1 VLALAAAGSVFEMD
15 VSVHRFGVLSFFLLR
30 KFWSLLR
37 LLSGCNLLLGNSL
50 GSGSNSPYKAQQL
63 SGYCCDNLPLVLA
76 GCAQFH
82 IPLMQPVLRLPRNLF
97 RLFRDALLSSAQS
110 VPDTWMPT
118 IAPCGF
124 DNDSSQMRVAG
135 LSDTSASG
143 SLAAGVF
150 AGHSTAITHQ
160 LPSTAEAGYMDL
172 LILKTLSQT
181 RFGYAA
187 RSRSRTTS

>member
-1 VLALAAAGSVFEMD
+1 MD

-30 KFWSLLR
+30 KFWPLLW

-50 GSGSNSPYKAQQL
+50 GSGSNSPDKAQQL

-110 VPDTWMPT
+110 VPDTWRTT

-124 DNDSSQMRVAG
+124 DDDSSQVCVAG
-135 LSDTSASG
+135 FGDASAPG
-143 SLAAGVF
+143 PLAAGVF
-150 AGHSTAITHQ
+150 AGHSTAITHE
-160 LPSTAEAGYMDL
+160 LPSTVEAGHL
-172 LILKTLSQT
+172 TQLGCNSH
-181 RFGYAA
+181 
-187 RSRSRTTS
+187 S